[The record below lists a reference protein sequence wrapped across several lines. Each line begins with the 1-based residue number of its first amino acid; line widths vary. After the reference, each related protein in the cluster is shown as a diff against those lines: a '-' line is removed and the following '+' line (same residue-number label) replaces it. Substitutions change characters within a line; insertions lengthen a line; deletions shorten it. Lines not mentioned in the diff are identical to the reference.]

1 MYVIKKYV
9 EGLAVKNDD
18 TGESRLL
25 SPEEEKEVLEVLPQL
40 KDEKTASVFV
50 DKLPEGLKV
59 IIRSEHVKQ

>member
-9 EGLAVKNDD
+9 EGLAVINDD

-25 SPEEEKEVLEVLPQL
+25 PPEQEKEVLELLPQL

-50 DKLPEGLKV
+50 DNLPDGLKV
-59 IIRSEHVKQ
+59 IIRKTETLQ